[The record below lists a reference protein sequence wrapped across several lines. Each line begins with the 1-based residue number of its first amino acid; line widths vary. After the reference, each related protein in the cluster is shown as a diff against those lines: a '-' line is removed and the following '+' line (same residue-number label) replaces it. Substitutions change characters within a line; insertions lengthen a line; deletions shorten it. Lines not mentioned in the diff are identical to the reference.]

1 MVCKMLTRKFAFFGF
16 KDHPPG
22 SNFTVQ
28 VPNQTIV
35 NVVSAQAVQ
44 PVQAVPAT
52 LPGVHVISVHGGPTT
67 SRTEAQGDINYME
80 KLIHRAWWTSCFAMM
95 DVSMCLC
102 YLWILG
108 RSFCDERSL
117 LIMMLFV
124 AASRYFCLSQLVVS
138 LLSFNIPPR

>member
-1 MVCKMLTRKFAFFGF
+1 MMAMVCKMLTRKFAFFGF

-52 LPGVHVISVHGGPTT
+52 LPGVHVISVHGGPTA
-67 SRTEAQGDINYME
+67 SRAEAQGDINYME

-102 YLWILG
+102 YLCYLG
-108 RSFCDERSL
+108 KKFL
-117 LIMMLFV
+117 
-124 AASRYFCLSQLVVS
+124 
-138 LLSFNIPPR
+138 